1 MSSQSDVASLV
12 RFLSAVQK
20 EVACLG
26 DKMDDKLDAK
36 FAQQQAVLRFK
47 ALSPPQLSLFAL

>member
-12 RFLSAVQK
+12 RFLSAIQM
-20 EVACLG
+20 EVAGLG

-47 ALSPPQLSLFAL
+47 ALSHLNSLC